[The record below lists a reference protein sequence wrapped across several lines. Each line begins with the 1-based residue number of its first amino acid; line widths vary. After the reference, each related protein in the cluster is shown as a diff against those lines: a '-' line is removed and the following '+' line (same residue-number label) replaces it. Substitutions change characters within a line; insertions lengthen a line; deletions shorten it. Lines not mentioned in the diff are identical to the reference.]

1 MLEKLLNSQLRAKM
15 LKVFFDNKE
24 NFFYLSKLSR
34 KLNYSSKRIKQELNE
49 LEKMEIIESFKSIPV
64 NITYSSDKEKKIG
77 SKFKPSKYYKVNK
90 NSFFYPELKS
100 LVLKNEILLQKKM
113 IKKLAKIKDV
123 NYLIL
128 SGMFSKVKSPID
140 ILIVGD
146 VDRDKTIEAINNFEK
161 SIGKSLNFC
170 IMDQEEF
177 KYRKDVTDK
186 FLYSVLEKD
195 KIIIIDRL

>member
-15 LKVFFDNKE
+15 LKVFFDNKDS
-24 NFFYLSKLSR
+24 FFYLSKLSR
-34 KLNYSSKRIKQELNE
+34 KLNYDSKKIKRELND
-49 LEKMEIIESFKSIPV
+49 LENIEIIESFKSIPI
-64 NITYSSDKEKKIG
+64 NITSPSDKGKKIG
-77 SKFKPSKYYKVNK
+77 SRFKPSKYYKINK

-100 LVLKNEILLQKKM
+100 LILKNEILLQKKM

-128 SGMFSKVKSPID
+128 SGIFSKVKSPID
-140 ILIVGD
+140 ILIVGN
-146 VDRDKTIEAINNFEK
+146 VNRDKTIEAINNFEK

-177 KYRKDVTDK
+177 KYRKDITDK